1 MSDSFT
7 AGTVEVFKALGDAS
21 RLKIL
26 RLISKNANNL
36 CVGMIAGK
44 LDISQPAVS
53 QHLKVLKNTGLVI
66 ADRKGYHIHYSV
78 NTKALEKY
86 GINTIEFLKGI
97 DAEIESGNECELKG
111 NEEECS
117 RLQESREQEQ

>member
-1 MSDSFT
+1 MSDSLVNST
-7 AGTVEVFKALGDAS
+7 AEIFKALGDQS

-26 RLISKNANNL
+26 RLISKNGNNL

-53 QHLKVLKNTGLVI
+53 QHLKILKNSGLVM

-78 NTKALEKY
+78 NSQALEKY
-86 GINTIEFLKGI
+86 GIDTLQFLKGI
-97 DAEIESGNECELKG
+97 DAEINSGSECELRDKK
-111 NEEECS
+111 EEC
-117 RLQESREQEQ
+117 ESLNSKSGKE

>member
-7 AGTVEVFKALGDAS
+7 ADTAEVFKALGDAS

-26 RLISKNANNL
+26 RLISKNGNNL

-53 QHLKVLKNTGLVI
+53 QHLKVLKNSGLVI

-86 GINTIEFLKGI
+86 GIDTIEFLKGI
-97 DAEIESGNECELKG
+97 DAEIDSGSECEFKG
-111 NEEECS
+111 NQPECEKLKDS
-117 RLQESREQEQ
+117 EKQE